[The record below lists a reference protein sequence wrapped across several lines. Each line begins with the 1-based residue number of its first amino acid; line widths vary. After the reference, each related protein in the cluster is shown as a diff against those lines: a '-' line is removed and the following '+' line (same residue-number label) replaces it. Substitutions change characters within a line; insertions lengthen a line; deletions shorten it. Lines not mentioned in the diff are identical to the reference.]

1 MEQIKIETNSRTYS
15 FYRSVYPPVES
26 NMYVLVENDECII
39 IDTNISD
46 EALNALNESGVR
58 KVHLLLT
65 HEHYDHSHGISWLKE
80 HFDVILYCHTKCSE
94 GLSTKKRSTPRLVA
108 MVIAAKDKESGEDN
122 YTKFKEE
129 YIDYC
134 HQADVAFDDDML
146 VYIANHTIHC
156 IHTPG
161 HSPGS
166 VVYVLDENL
175 VFTGDSMIQ
184 SNKIITSFR
193 GGSKDEFYEVTLPL
207 LQSLPE
213 DMIIMPGHGDPFKKK
228 QFNFNIYNV

>member
-1 MEQIKIETNSRTYS
+1 MEQIQIESSNSTYS

-46 EALNALNESGVR
+46 EVLNALNEKGVR
-58 KVHLLLT
+58 KVHLFLT

-80 HFDVILYCHTKCSE
+80 HFDVTLYCHAKCSE

-108 MVIAAKDKESGEDN
+108 LVIAAKDKESGEDN
-122 YTKFKEE
+122 YTKFKEG
-129 YIDYC
+129 YTDYC
-134 HQADVAFDDDML
+134 HQADVAFDDEII
-146 VYIANHTIHC
+146 VSIANHTIHC

-166 VVYVLDENL
+166 AIYVMDENL

-184 SNKIITSFR
+184 SNKVITSFR

-207 LQSLPE
+207 LQSLP
-213 DMIIMPGHGDPFKKK
+213 DHMIIMPGHGDPFKKK

>member
-1 MEQIKIETNSRTYS
+1 MEQIHIETNNRLYS

-26 NMYVLVENDECII
+26 NMYVFVENDECII
-39 IDTNISD
+39 IDTNISNEILQVLD
-46 EALNALNESGVR
+46 ERGVR

-80 HFDVILYCHTKCSE
+80 HFDVTLYCRTKCSE

-108 MVIAAKDKESGEDN
+108 LVITAKDKGSGEDN
-122 YTKFKEE
+122 YAKFKNE
-129 YIDYC
+129 YTDYC
-134 HQADVAFDDDML
+134 HQADVAFDDEMTTS
-146 VYIANHTIHC
+146 IGNHTIHC
-156 IHTPG
+156 LHAPG

-166 VVYVLDENL
+166 AIYVMDENL

-184 SNKIITSFR
+184 SNKVITSFR
-193 GGSKDEFYEVTLPL
+193 GGSKDEFFEVTLPL
-207 LQSLPE
+207 LQSFND
-213 DMIIMPGHGDPFKKK
+213 DMIIMPGHGKWFKKK